1 MKTASVFLAAVAL
14 AAAAGMVSPARGA
27 EPSVADVDGFGAA
40 KFGSSIDDA
49 KKLWPAMQPVADD
62 ARLPSAAFQSPL
74 LDRFLIKDH
83 EISGLASPV
92 DVELRFWEGKL
103 WAFLVYFKKDDK
115 DAALQHLEKTYGKR
129 MSGTDERPIWTGEKV
144 TLQGI
149 AGAGWYGATDNALSD
164 QARAWFFTALTG
176 NPEGNS
182 PDAAKA
188 TPIGAA
194 PPPAPAAEAPAPATT
209 PGS

>member
-1 MKTASVFLAAVAL
+1 
-14 AAAAGMVSPARGA
+14 
-27 EPSVADVDGFGAA
+27 
-40 KFGSSIDDA
+40 
-49 KKLWPAMQPVADD
+49 

-103 WAFLVYFKKDDK
+103 WAFLVYYKMDDK
-115 DAALQHLEKTYGKR
+115 DAALQYLEKTYGKR
-129 MSGTDERPIWTGEKV
+129 MSGTDERPIWNGEKV

-149 AGAGWYGATDNALSD
+149 AGAGWFGATDNALSD

-182 PDAAKA
+182 PAAANA
-188 TPIGAA
+188 TP
-194 PPPAPAAEAPAPATT
+194 
-209 PGS
+209 